1 MGFTVG
7 APILSLK
14 PKQDGRKKRSGDLR
28 KILDEMYER
37 KGVDKDIDP
46 NRRHLDRYLGKF
58 KNADEAY
65 NFYMDRFN
73 NHKVIV
79 KGKNGEIY
87 ERKPREDTSVAG
99 NLILKPTAEE
109 VNKMSFEDQQK
120 LADDLIYIG
129 NAILTSH
136 GFKVDGVVVHNDEE
150 GAHPHF
156 VFHDDDFKIS
166 KKMTTKLYGDLNR
179 EVPKYL
185 RSKGWECDDLRN
197 YDVESTKNMS
207 KEEKEEYT
215 REFRKGKKYNGLS
228 SQEYK
233 KQQNKEKEQELQKLQ
248 EKIELEQ
255 RQKDEEFLR
264 DIEEMGKIQRA
275 ALKKDKELEE
285 KEKKLKEL
293 KLNVDSNIETMNSSA
308 ERADKSENDTILL
321 NHLKSLKSKKY
332 EGMSRYDE
340 MIMSIESQKK
350 AKEVKSWKDRS
361 QDLRRQSD
369 SLGHEN
375 EDKEIY

>member
-14 PKQDGRKKRSGDLR
+14 PKQEKRKNRSGDLR
-28 KILDEMYER
+28 KILDEMYDR

-46 NRRHLDRYLGKF
+46 NRRHLDRYLGRF

-65 NFYMDRFN
+65 NFYMYRFN

-79 KGKNGEIY
+79 KGKNGKVY
-87 ERKPREDTSVAG
+87 ERKPRENTTVAG

-109 VNKMSFEDQQK
+109 VNKLSYEDQQR
-120 LADDLIYIG
+120 LANDLIDIG
-129 NAILTSH
+129 VKVLGVH
-136 GFKVDGVVVHNDEE
+136 GLIVDGVVVHNDEE

-156 VFHDDDFKIS
+156 VFHDNDFKMAD
-166 KKMTTKLYGDLNR
+166 KLGVKLYGDLNR

-197 YDVESTKNMS
+197 YDVEKTKNMT

-233 KQQNKEKEQELQKLQ
+233 KQQNKEKAEELERLQKQLEEEKRKNQ
-248 EKIELEQ
+248 EERRRNLEELG
-255 RQKDEEFLR
+255 RKQKL
-264 DIEEMGKIQRA
+264 
-275 ALKKDKELEE
+275 ALKKEKDAEE
-285 KEKKLKEL
+285 AEL
-293 KLNVDSNIETMNSSA
+293 KAKSYIATMESNAKKFDEVETNLMLINELKRRPSSNKHGKSAYDDWVDGINKAKKQANYKTWT
-308 ERADKSENDTILL
+308 ERASNLRNEFEND
-321 NHLKSLKSKKY
+321 
-332 EGMSRYDE
+332 
-340 MIMSIESQKK
+340 
-350 AKEVKSWKDRS
+350 
-361 QDLRRQSD
+361 
-369 SLGHEN
+369 
-375 EDKEIY
+375 DKEIS